1 MKKTRWIVLLRDIRK
16 TWVSFLSIIVFVSLG
31 VAIFLGIKWNEPAL
45 SQAMDRY
52 LDEHRYHDLQMV
64 FPYGFT
70 EDDAAAVAALAGV
83 SAVEG
88 AYNAY
93 GTAQV
98 GGDRCILNIQSL
110 TDTMDHAEVLE
121 GELPAAADEVAVERL
136 LAEALELH
144 LGDTLPISALR
155 GGKPCLKNSEFTITA
170 IVEHPSFTRTET
182 DYSRGFTD
190 IGDGSADGYV
200 LVAKTAFDTEMYDG
214 CFSQLLIRGTGLDAL
229 NSLGSVYQQKAGA
242 LKEKLEALGAQRAAL
257 RSDDLYD
264 RAGEQI
270 ADAEQELAD
279 GQQELESG
287 KQEYADGEKRL
298 DAAKVQI
305 ADGEKQIAENEKK
318 LADGKQQYADGLA
331 AYADGAAQLRAG
343 RATLTAELEEN
354 GYPTDLDEAE
364 KQLKTDREKAAD
376 IKDLLMRTLTQV
388 ELYNEDHDSASEE
401 EIKQIL
407 VDTLELLGVSEDIN
421 VETTQDAK
429 KAVEKAQE
437 YLKKYGSDAVVTAT
451 VNVLLPYLKL
461 TADQAGVNTLLGR
474 LDAADILLA
483 SYTMLDKDTTMLDKD
498 TLLTLLV
505 TIVVNENPDLSVAP
519 ETLQALI
526 DVVDDSLAQ
535 LDKGLKGIADYRAGA
550 AALSAASARLAEASR
565 QIEEGEQQLA
575 DAKKKL
581 AQAKRDYAA
590 GTQKLAQAR
599 QDIADGE
606 QTLAENTRLLADA
619 QAELEDFVRYE
630 QWTVQIR
637 TDNPSVATA
646 KFYAQSSRRLCYSM
660 ALLFVFV
667 GLMVCFTSI
676 TRSINESQTIAG
688 VQKALGFRSREILA
702 HYMAYS
708 LLAAAIGVLVGYAL
722 GFFGIESVVN
732 DAYAKLYV
740 IGAIT
745 NVYVVPEAL
754 VIAVVELALIAL
766 ATWLPCRKLLRR
778 PAVELLKGEN
788 YAGGRTRFYEK
799 WRVWQRMSLYTQT
812 TVNNLMNDGA
822 RIIATLVGITG
833 CTALIVMSLSLRS
846 SILSTPVRHFE
857 RIWIY
862 DASLVSDT
870 AVPGGHQALEQVL
883 DESGAD
889 YTSVRREAV
898 YIRDETGTLNKAD
911 LIVPEDAE
919 DLRAFIHLDDY
930 RTGRP
935 LSLTDD
941 GVIVSYTYAKHYGLK
956 AGDTLH
962 LLDTA
967 GRSHDCV
974 VSGISQH
981 YLSSMQVVMTPSC
994 YQHLMGWAAQSNT
1007 LYLRYGAA
1015 DRNAVAQKLQTTEG
1029 YFSLTDESAK
1039 WIAKFQEF
1047 SGSVMLVVYIGLSL
1061 SVTMA
1066 LLVLL
1071 NLNIVCVNEKTNEL
1085 VVMRIN
1091 GFSIRAVKAYLYRD
1105 NIVLTALGILGGVG
1119 IGLALGRCVLE
1130 ILQKI
1135 GDNFYTTPNLTDCLI
1150 GAGLAALFSLATNL
1164 IALRRVNTLS
1174 VSDLSRV

>member
-70 EDDAAAVAALAGV
+70 EDDAAAVAALDGV

-483 SYTMLDKDTTMLDKD
+483 SYTMLDKDTR
-498 TLLTLLV
+498 LTLLM

-575 DAKKKL
+575 DAKEKL

>member
-70 EDDAAAVAALAGV
+70 EDDAAAVAALDGV

-144 LGDTLPISALR
+144 LGDTLPIGALR

-170 IVEHPSFTRTET
+170 IVEHPSFTRAET

-437 YLKKYGSDAVVTAT
+437 YLKKYGSDAVVTAA

-483 SYTMLDKDTTMLDKD
+483 SYTMLDKDTRLML
-498 TLLTLLV
+498 LM

-619 QAELEDFVRYE
+619 KAELEDFVRYE

-930 RTGRP
+930 RTGRS

>member
-144 LGDTLPISALR
+144 LGDTLPIGALR

-170 IVEHPSFTRTET
+170 IVEHPSFTRAET

-343 RATLTAELEEN
+343 RVTLTAELEEN

-364 KQLKTDREKAAD
+364 KQLKTDREKAAV

-483 SYTMLDKDTTMLDKD
+483 SYTMLDKDTR
-498 TLLTLLV
+498 LTLLM

>member
-70 EDDAAAVAALAGV
+70 EDDAAAVAALDGV

-144 LGDTLPISALR
+144 LGDTLPIGALR

-170 IVEHPSFTRTET
+170 IVEHPSFTRAET

-343 RATLTAELEEN
+343 RVTLTAELEEN

-437 YLKKYGSDAVVTAT
+437 YLKKYGSDAVVTAA

-483 SYTMLDKDTTMLDKD
+483 SYTMLDKDTR
-498 TLLTLLV
+498 LTLLM

-994 YQHLMGWAAQSNT
+994 YQHLLGWAAQSNT

-1130 ILQKI
+1130 ILQKS
-1135 GDNFYTTPNLTDCLI
+1135 GDNFYTTPDLTDCLI

>member
-70 EDDAAAVAALAGV
+70 EDDAAAVAALDGV

-144 LGDTLPISALR
+144 LGDTLPIGALR

-170 IVEHPSFTRTET
+170 IVEHPSFTRAET

-331 AYADGAAQLRAG
+331 AYADGAAQSRAG

-376 IKDLLMRTLTQV
+376 IKDLMMRTLTQV

-437 YLKKYGSDAVVTAT
+437 YLKKYGSDAVVTAA

-483 SYTMLDKDTTMLDKD
+483 SYTMLDKDTR
-498 TLLTLLV
+498 LTLLM

-619 QAELEDFVRYE
+619 KAELEDFVRYE

-930 RTGRP
+930 RTGRS

>member
-170 IVEHPSFTRTET
+170 IVEHPSFTRAET

-483 SYTMLDKDTTMLDKD
+483 SYTMLDKDTR
-498 TLLTLLV
+498 LTLLM

-619 QAELEDFVRYE
+619 KAELEDFVRYE

-898 YIRDETGTLNKAD
+898 YIRDETGTLNQAD
-911 LIVPEDAE
+911 LIAPEDAE

>member
-70 EDDAAAVAALAGV
+70 EDDAAAVAALDGV

-88 AYNAY
+88 ACNAY

-144 LGDTLPISALR
+144 LGDTLPIGALR

-388 ELYNEDHDSASEE
+388 ELYNEDPDSASEE

-407 VDTLELLGVSEDIN
+407 VDTLELLGVSEDN
-421 VETTQDAK
+421 DVETTQCAK
-429 KAVEKAQE
+429 KAVEKARE
-437 YLKKYGSDAVVTAT
+437 YLKKYGSDAVVTEA

-483 SYTMLDKDTTMLDKD
+483 SSTMLDKD

-550 AALSAASARLAEASR
+550 AALSAASAQLAEASR

-619 QAELEDFVRYE
+619 KAELEDFVRYE

-812 TVNNLMNDGA
+812 TVNNLMNDGT

-898 YIRDETGTLNKAD
+898 YIRDETGTLNQAD

-930 RTGRP
+930 RTGRS

-941 GVIVSYTYAKHYGLK
+941 GVIVSYTYAKHSGLK

-1130 ILQKI
+1130 ILQKS
-1135 GDNFYTTPNLTDCLI
+1135 GDNFYTTPDLTDCLI

>member
-121 GELPAAADEVAVERL
+121 GELPAAADEVAVDRL

-144 LGDTLPISALR
+144 LGDTLPIGALR

-170 IVEHPSFTRTET
+170 IVEHPSFTRAET

-229 NSLGSVYQQKAGA
+229 NSLGGVYQQKAGA

-437 YLKKYGSDAVVTAT
+437 YLKKYGSDAVVTAA

-483 SYTMLDKDTTMLDKD
+483 SYTMLDKDTRLML
-498 TLLTLLV
+498 LM

>member
-70 EDDAAAVAALAGV
+70 EDDAAAVAALDGV

-144 LGDTLPISALR
+144 LGDTLPIGALR

-170 IVEHPSFTRTET
+170 IVEHPSFTRAET

-343 RATLTAELEEN
+343 RVTLTAELEEN

-364 KQLKTDREKAAD
+364 KHLKTDREKAAD

-437 YLKKYGSDAVVTAT
+437 YLKKYGSDAVVTAA

-483 SYTMLDKDTTMLDKD
+483 SYTMLDKDTRLML
-498 TLLTLLV
+498 LM

-619 QAELEDFVRYE
+619 KAELEDFVRYE

-967 GRSHDCV
+967 GRGHDCV

-1135 GDNFYTTPNLTDCLI
+1135 GDNFYTTPDLTDCLI

>member
-31 VAIFLGIKWNEPAL
+31 VAIYLGIKWNEPAL

-70 EDDAAAVAALAGV
+70 EDDAAAVAALDGV

-144 LGDTLPISALR
+144 LGDTLPIGALR

-170 IVEHPSFTRTET
+170 IVEHPSFTRAET

-229 NSLGSVYQQKAGA
+229 NSLGSVYQQKVGA

-343 RATLTAELEEN
+343 RATLTAELEKN

-388 ELYNEDHDSASEE
+388 ELYNEDPDSASEE

-407 VDTLELLGVSEDIN
+407 VATLELLGVSEDID
-421 VETTQDAK
+421 VETTQYAK
-429 KAVEKAQE
+429 KAVEKARE
-437 YLKKYGSDAVVTAT
+437 YLKKYGSDAVVTEA

-483 SYTMLDKDTTMLDKD
+483 SYTMLDKDT
-498 TLLTLLV
+498 LLTLLV
-505 TIVVNENPDLSVAP
+505 TIVVNENPDLAVAP

-550 AALSAASARLAEASR
+550 AALSAASAQLAETSR

-575 DAKKKL
+575 DAKEKL

-606 QTLAENTRLLADA
+606 QKLAENTRLLADA
-619 QAELEDFVRYE
+619 KAELEDFVRYE

-740 IGAIT
+740 VGAIT

-812 TVNNLMNDGA
+812 TVNNLMNDGT

-883 DESGAD
+883 DESGVD

-898 YIRDETGTLNKAD
+898 YIRDETGTLNQAD

-930 RTGRP
+930 RTGRS

-1130 ILQKI
+1130 ILQKS

>member
-70 EDDAAAVAALAGV
+70 EDDAAAVAALDGV

-144 LGDTLPISALR
+144 LGDTLPIGALR

-170 IVEHPSFTRTET
+170 IVEHPSFTRAET

-483 SYTMLDKDTTMLDKD
+483 SYTMLDKDTR
-498 TLLTLLV
+498 LTLLM

-898 YIRDETGTLNKAD
+898 YIRDETGTLNQAD

>member
-45 SQAMDRY
+45 SRAMDRY

-70 EDDAAAVAALAGV
+70 EDDAAAVAALDGV

-144 LGDTLPISALR
+144 LGDTLPIGALR

-170 IVEHPSFTRTET
+170 IVEHPSFTRAET

-200 LVAKTAFDTEMYDG
+200 LVVKTAFDTEMYDG

-437 YLKKYGSDAVVTAT
+437 YLKKYGSDVIVTAA
-451 VNVLLPYLKL
+451 V
-461 TADQAGVNTLLGR
+461 
-474 LDAADILLA
+474 DILLPHLGLTDA
-483 SYTMLDKDTTMLDKD
+483 GELNDRLTAAKLLLESYGSLSQILDTKAR
-498 TLLTLLV
+498 LTLLA
-505 TIVVNENPDLSVAP
+505 TIIVSKEPDLSAAP

-619 QAELEDFVRYE
+619 KAELEDFVRYE

-676 TRSINESQTIAG
+676 TRNINESQTIAG

-708 LLAAAIGVLVGYAL
+708 LLAAAIGVLAGYAL

-732 DAYAKLYV
+732 DAYAKLYA

-822 RIIATLVGITG
+822 RIIATLVGIAG

-857 RIWIY
+857 RIWTY

-870 AVPGGHQALEQVL
+870 AVPGAHQALEQVL
-883 DESGAD
+883 DESGTD

-898 YIRDETGTLNKAD
+898 YIRDETGTLSQAD
-911 LIVPEDAE
+911 IIVPEDAE
-919 DLRAFIHLDDY
+919 ALRGFIHLDDY
-930 RTGRP
+930 RTGRSLP
-935 LSLTDD
+935 LTDD
-941 GVIVSYTYAKHYGLK
+941 GVIVSYTYAKHHGLK

-967 GRSHDCV
+967 GRSHDCM

-1015 DRNAVAQKLQTTEG
+1015 DRNAVAQKLQSTEG
-1029 YFSLTDESAK
+1029 FFSLTDESAK

-1130 ILQKI
+1130 ILQKS
-1135 GDNFYTTPNLTDCLI
+1135 GDNFYTTPDLTACLI

>member
-70 EDDAAAVAALAGV
+70 EDDAAAVAALDGV

-121 GELPAAADEVAVERL
+121 GELPAAADEVAVDRL

-144 LGDTLPISALR
+144 LGDTLPIGALR

-343 RATLTAELEEN
+343 RATLTAELEKN

-388 ELYNEDHDSASEE
+388 ELYNEDPDSASEE

-483 SYTMLDKDTTMLDKD
+483 SYTMLDKDTR
-498 TLLTLLV
+498 LTLLM

-619 QAELEDFVRYE
+619 KAELEDFVRYE

-883 DESGAD
+883 DESGVD

-898 YIRDETGTLNKAD
+898 YIRDETGTLNQAD
-911 LIVPEDAE
+911 LIVSEDAE

-994 YQHLMGWAAQSNT
+994 YQHLMGLAAQSNT

>member
-1 MKKTRWIVLLRDIRK
+1 MNKTRWIVLLRDIRK

-31 VAIFLGIKWNEPAL
+31 GAIFLGIKWNEPAL
-45 SQAMDRY
+45 SQAMDLY

-70 EDDAAAVAALAGV
+70 ADDAAAVAALDGV

-170 IVEHPSFTRTET
+170 IVEHPSFTRAET

-483 SYTMLDKDTTMLDKD
+483 SYTMLDKDTR
-498 TLLTLLV
+498 LTLLM

>member
-70 EDDAAAVAALAGV
+70 EDDAAAVAALDGV

-144 LGDTLPISALR
+144 LGDTLPIGALR

-170 IVEHPSFTRTET
+170 IVEHPSFTRAET

-388 ELYNEDHDSASEE
+388 ELYNEDPDSASEE

-483 SYTMLDKDTTMLDKD
+483 SYTMLDKDTR
-498 TLLTLLV
+498 LTLLM

-619 QAELEDFVRYE
+619 KAELEDFVRYE

-1130 ILQKI
+1130 ILQKS
-1135 GDNFYTTPNLTDCLI
+1135 GDNFYTTPDLTDCLI

>member
-70 EDDAAAVAALAGV
+70 EDDAAAVAALDGV

-170 IVEHPSFTRTET
+170 IVEHPSFTRAET

-483 SYTMLDKDTTMLDKD
+483 SYTMLDKDTR
-498 TLLTLLV
+498 LTLLM

-883 DESGAD
+883 DESGVD

>member
-70 EDDAAAVAALAGV
+70 EDDAAAVAALDGV

-93 GTAQV
+93 GIAQV

-155 GGKPCLKNSEFTITA
+155 GGKPCLKNSEFTITS
-170 IVEHPSFTRTET
+170 IVEYPSFTRTET

-483 SYTMLDKDTTMLDKD
+483 SYTMLDKDTRLML
-498 TLLTLLV
+498 LM

-619 QAELEDFVRYE
+619 KAELEDFVRYE

-1135 GDNFYTTPNLTDCLI
+1135 GDNFYTTPDLTACLI

>member
-70 EDDAAAVAALAGV
+70 EDDAAAVAALDGV

-170 IVEHPSFTRTET
+170 IVEHPSFTRAET

-483 SYTMLDKDTTMLDKD
+483 SYTMLDKDTR
-498 TLLTLLV
+498 LTLLM

-911 LIVPEDAE
+911 LIVPENAE

>member
-70 EDDAAAVAALAGV
+70 EDDAAAVAALDGV

-144 LGDTLPISALR
+144 LGDTLPIGALR

-483 SYTMLDKDTTMLDKD
+483 SYTMLDKDTR
-498 TLLTLLV
+498 LTLLM

-1164 IALRRVNTLS
+1164 IALRRVHTLS

>member
-70 EDDAAAVAALAGV
+70 EDDAAAVAALDGV

-144 LGDTLPISALR
+144 LGDTLPIGALR

-483 SYTMLDKDTTMLDKD
+483 SYTMLDKDTR
-498 TLLTLLV
+498 LTLLMA
-505 TIVVNENPDLSVAP
+505 IVVNENPDLSVAP

-550 AALSAASARLAEASR
+550 SALSAASARLAEASR

>member
-70 EDDAAAVAALAGV
+70 EDDAAAVAALDGV

-437 YLKKYGSDAVVTAT
+437 YLKKYGSDAVVTAA

-483 SYTMLDKDTTMLDKD
+483 SYTMLDKDTR
-498 TLLTLLV
+498 LTLLM

-575 DAKKKL
+575 DAKEKL

-619 QAELEDFVRYE
+619 KAELEDFVRYE

>member
-70 EDDAAAVAALAGV
+70 EDDAATVAALDGV

-437 YLKKYGSDAVVTAT
+437 YLKKYGSDAVVTAA

-483 SYTMLDKDTTMLDKD
+483 SYTMLDKDTRLML
-498 TLLTLLV
+498 LM

>member
-70 EDDAAAVAALAGV
+70 EDDAAAVAALDGV

-144 LGDTLPISALR
+144 LGDTLPIGALR

-483 SYTMLDKDTTMLDKD
+483 SSTMLDKDTRLML
-498 TLLTLLV
+498 LM

-1130 ILQKI
+1130 ILQKS
-1135 GDNFYTTPNLTDCLI
+1135 GDNFYTTPDLTDCLI

>member
-70 EDDAAAVAALAGV
+70 EDDAAAVAALDGV
-83 SAVEG
+83 SALEG

-170 IVEHPSFTRTET
+170 IVEHPSFTRAET

-407 VDTLELLGVSEDIN
+407 VDTLELLGVSEDID

-437 YLKKYGSDAVVTAT
+437 YLKKYGSDAVVTAA

-483 SYTMLDKDTTMLDKD
+483 SYTMLDKDTRLML
-498 TLLTLLV
+498 LM

-619 QAELEDFVRYE
+619 KAELEDFVRYE

-981 YLSSMQVVMTPSC
+981 YLSSMQVVMTPSY

>member
-70 EDDAAAVAALAGV
+70 EDDAAAVAALDGV

-170 IVEHPSFTRTET
+170 IVEHPSFTRAET

-388 ELYNEDHDSASEE
+388 ELYNENHDSASEE

-437 YLKKYGSDAVVTAT
+437 YLKKYGSDAVVTAA

-474 LDAADILLA
+474 LDAANILLA
-483 SYTMLDKDTTMLDKD
+483 SYTMLDKDTR
-498 TLLTLLV
+498 LTLLM

-619 QAELEDFVRYE
+619 KAELEDFVRYE

-722 GFFGIESVVN
+722 GFFGIESVIN

-956 AGDTLH
+956 AGDSLH

-1135 GDNFYTTPNLTDCLI
+1135 GDNFYTTPDLTDCLI

>member
-70 EDDAAAVAALAGV
+70 EDDAAAVAALDGV

-144 LGDTLPISALR
+144 LGDTLPIGALR

-343 RATLTAELEEN
+343 RATLTAELEKN

-388 ELYNEDHDSASEE
+388 ELYNEGPDSASEE

-407 VDTLELLGVSEDIN
+407 VATLELLGVSEDN
-421 VETTQDAK
+421 DVETTQYAK
-429 KAVEKAQE
+429 KAIEKAQE
-437 YLKKYGSDAVVTAT
+437 YLKKYGSDAAVTAA

-483 SYTMLDKDTTMLDKD
+483 SYTYTMLDKD
-498 TLLTLLV
+498 TWLTLLV

-519 ETLQALI
+519 KTLQALI

-550 AALSAASARLAEASR
+550 AALSAASAQLAEASR

-619 QAELEDFVRYE
+619 KAELEDFVRYE

-702 HYMAYS
+702 RYMAYS

-812 TVNNLMNDGA
+812 TVNNLMNDGT

-883 DESGAD
+883 DESGVD

-898 YIRDETGTLNKAD
+898 YIRDETGTLNQAD

-930 RTGRP
+930 RTGRS

-981 YLSSMQVVMTPSC
+981 YLSSMQVVMTPAC

-1130 ILQKI
+1130 ILQKS
-1135 GDNFYTTPNLTDCLI
+1135 GDNFYTTPDLTACLI

>member
-70 EDDAAAVAALAGV
+70 EDDAAAVAALDGV

-88 AYNAY
+88 SYNAY

-483 SYTMLDKDTTMLDKD
+483 SYTMLDKDTR
-498 TLLTLLV
+498 LTLLM

-1105 NIVLTALGILGGVG
+1105 NIVLTVLGILGGVG

>member
-70 EDDAAAVAALAGV
+70 EDDAAAVAALDGV

-170 IVEHPSFTRTET
+170 IVEHPSFTRAET

-364 KQLKTDREKAAD
+364 KHLKTDWEKAAD

-483 SYTMLDKDTTMLDKD
+483 SYTMLDKDTR
-498 TLLTLLV
+498 LTLLM

-667 GLMVCFTSI
+667 GLMVCLTSI

-708 LLAAAIGVLVGYAL
+708 LLAAAIGVLVGYAI

-740 IGAIT
+740 IGAIA

-930 RTGRP
+930 RTGRS

>member
-121 GELPAAADEVAVERL
+121 GELPAAADEVAVDRL

-144 LGDTLPISALR
+144 LGDTLPIGALR

-170 IVEHPSFTRTET
+170 IVEHPSFTRAET

-483 SYTMLDKDTTMLDKD
+483 SYTMLDKDTR
-498 TLLTLLV
+498 LTLLM

-722 GFFGIESVVN
+722 GFFGIESVIN

>member
-52 LDEHRYHDLQMV
+52 LDEQRYHDLQMV

-70 EDDAAAVAALAGV
+70 EDDAAAVAALDGV

-144 LGDTLPISALR
+144 LGDTLPIGALL

-170 IVEHPSFTRTET
+170 IVEHPSFTRAET

-229 NSLGSVYQQKAGA
+229 NSLGSVYQQKVGA

-388 ELYNEDHDSASEE
+388 ELYNEDPDSASEE

-407 VDTLELLGVSEDIN
+407 VDTLELLGVSEDN
-421 VETTQDAK
+421 DVETTQCAK
-429 KAVEKAQE
+429 KAVEKARE
-437 YLKKYGSDAVVTAT
+437 YLKKYGSDAVVTEA

-483 SYTMLDKDTTMLDKD
+483 SSTMLDKD

-575 DAKKKL
+575 DAKEKL

-606 QTLAENTRLLADA
+606 QTLAENSRLLADA
-619 QAELEDFVRYE
+619 KAELEDFVRYE

-812 TVNNLMNDGA
+812 TVNNLMNDGT

-883 DESGAD
+883 DESGVD

-941 GVIVSYTYAKHYGLK
+941 GVIVSYTYAKHSGLK

-1015 DRNAVAQKLQTTEG
+1015 DSNAVAQKLQTTEG

-1130 ILQKI
+1130 ILQKS
-1135 GDNFYTTPNLTDCLI
+1135 GDNFYTTPDLTDCLI

>member
-70 EDDAAAVAALAGV
+70 EDDAAAVAALDGV

-144 LGDTLPISALR
+144 LGDTLPIGALR

-170 IVEHPSFTRTET
+170 IVEHPSFTRAET

-388 ELYNEDHDSASEE
+388 ELYNENHDSASEE

-437 YLKKYGSDAVVTAT
+437 YLKKYGSDAVVTAA

-483 SYTMLDKDTTMLDKD
+483 SYTMLDKDTR
-498 TLLTLLV
+498 LTLLM

>member
-70 EDDAAAVAALAGV
+70 EDDAAAVAALDGV

-483 SYTMLDKDTTMLDKD
+483 SYTMLDKDTR
-498 TLLTLLV
+498 LTLLM

-846 SILSTPVRHFE
+846 SILSSPVRHFE

-898 YIRDETGTLNKAD
+898 YICDETGTLNKAD

>member
-70 EDDAAAVAALAGV
+70 EDDAAAVAALDGV

-170 IVEHPSFTRTET
+170 IVEHPSFTRAET

-388 ELYNEDHDSASEE
+388 ELYNEDPDSASEE

-437 YLKKYGSDAVVTAT
+437 YLKKYGSDAVVTAA

-483 SYTMLDKDTTMLDKD
+483 SYTMLDKDTR
-498 TLLTLLV
+498 LTLLM

>member
-70 EDDAAAVAALAGV
+70 EDDAAAVAALDGV

-121 GELPAAADEVAVERL
+121 GELPAAADEVAVDRL

-144 LGDTLPISALR
+144 LGDTLPIGALR

-170 IVEHPSFTRTET
+170 IVEHPSFTRAET

-229 NSLGSVYQQKAGA
+229 NSLGGVYQQKAGA

-483 SYTMLDKDTTMLDKD
+483 SYTMLDKDTR
-498 TLLTLLV
+498 LTLLM

-919 DLRAFIHLDDY
+919 DLRAFSHLDEY
-930 RTGRP
+930 RTGRS

>member
-70 EDDAAAVAALAGV
+70 EDDAAAVAALDGV

-483 SYTMLDKDTTMLDKD
+483 SYTMLDKDTR
-498 TLLTLLV
+498 LTLLM

-883 DESGAD
+883 DEAGAD

-1130 ILQKI
+1130 ILQKS

>member
-70 EDDAAAVAALAGV
+70 EDDAAAVAALDGV

-483 SYTMLDKDTTMLDKD
+483 SYTMLDKDTR
-498 TLLTLLV
+498 LTLLM

-846 SILSTPVRHFE
+846 SILSSPVRHFE

>member
-70 EDDAAAVAALAGV
+70 EDDAAAVAALDGV

-144 LGDTLPISALR
+144 LGDTLPIGALR

-170 IVEHPSFTRTET
+170 IVEHPSFTRAET

-483 SYTMLDKDTTMLDKD
+483 SYTMLDKDTR
-498 TLLTLLV
+498 LTLLM

-745 NVYVVPEAL
+745 NVYVVPEAM

>member
-170 IVEHPSFTRTET
+170 IVEHPSFTRAET

-437 YLKKYGSDAVVTAT
+437 YLEKYGSDAVVTAT

-483 SYTMLDKDTTMLDKD
+483 SYTMLDKDTR
-498 TLLTLLV
+498 LTLLM

>member
-70 EDDAAAVAALAGV
+70 EDDAAAVAALDGV

-170 IVEHPSFTRTET
+170 IVEHPSFTRAET

-483 SYTMLDKDTTMLDKD
+483 SYTMLDKDTR
-498 TLLTLLV
+498 LTLLM

-550 AALSAASARLAEASR
+550 SALSAASARLAEASR

-1135 GDNFYTTPNLTDCLI
+1135 GDNFYTTPDLTDCLI

>member
-70 EDDAAAVAALAGV
+70 EDDAAAVAALDGV

-121 GELPAAADEVAVERL
+121 GELPAAADEVAVDRL

-144 LGDTLPISALR
+144 LGDTLPIGALR

-170 IVEHPSFTRTET
+170 IVEHPSFTRAET

-483 SYTMLDKDTTMLDKD
+483 SYTMLDKDTR
-498 TLLTLLV
+498 LTLLM

-930 RTGRP
+930 RTGRS

-956 AGDTLH
+956 AGDSLH

-1015 DRNAVAQKLQTTEG
+1015 DRNAVAQKLQATEG

-1130 ILQKI
+1130 ILQKS
-1135 GDNFYTTPNLTDCLI
+1135 GDNLYTTPDLTDCLI